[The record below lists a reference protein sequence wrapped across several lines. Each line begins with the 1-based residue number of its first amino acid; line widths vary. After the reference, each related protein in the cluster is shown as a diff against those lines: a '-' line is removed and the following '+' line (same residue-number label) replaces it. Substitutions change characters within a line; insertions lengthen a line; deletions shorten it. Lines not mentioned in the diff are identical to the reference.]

1 MKFNASTSTDFEI
14 EKPIIK
20 KRLSLKSLFTPHL
33 RFKILFEKTLMLH
46 DKSNNNSE
54 TQNTFANKS
63 IFVLKCRNLKFI
75 DNHDKKYN
83 STKKMIS
90 NKFNLKK
97 ININRNLRNPQL
109 SINDTLNN
117 NTKIKYRKLTLR
129 HMNDITKNFS
139 QHSYFSRTIDRKNIP
154 IYPIYS
160 NEKVNNAYLD
170 IKKRWEYK
178 THDQTLNKVKCKFT
192 NDFNKNNS
200 IFTTN
205 KKNKKYKLKAKKV

>member
-83 STKKMIS
+83 STKNMIS

-154 IYPIYS
+154 IYSIYS
-160 NEKVNNAYLD
+160 TKKMNNAYLD

-178 THDQTLNKVKCKFT
+178 TQDQTLDKVKCKFP